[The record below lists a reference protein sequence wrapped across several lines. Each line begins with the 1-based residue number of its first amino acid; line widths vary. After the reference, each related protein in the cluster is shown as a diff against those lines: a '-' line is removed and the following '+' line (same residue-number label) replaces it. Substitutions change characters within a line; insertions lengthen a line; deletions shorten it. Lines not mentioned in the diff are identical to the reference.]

1 VVKKLKKGLDIQVP
15 FCYDINMMKNGV
27 IEMNVAKTI
36 LSQIKA
42 LDAWSLGAWGAKD
55 LVALENGLQFK
66 SSGGMVKNKGIVQI
80 KLNGLDLYDVSF
92 GKIRKYEYK
101 EIEFGG
107 TIRKYEYKEIEKVT
121 DVFVEDLV
129 NVIDEMVD

>member
-1 VVKKLKKGLDIQVP
+1 VVKKLKKGLDIQAP

-27 IEMNVAKTI
+27 IVMNVAKTI

-55 LVALENGLQFK
+55 LVALEDGLQFK
-66 SSGGMVKNKGIVQI
+66 SSGMVKNKGIVQI
-80 KLNGLDLYDVSF
+80 KLNYGKDLYDVSF
-92 GKIRKYEYK
+92 GK
-101 EIEFGG
+101 
-107 TIRKYEYKEIEKVT
+107 IRKYEYKEIEKVT

-129 NVIDEMVD
+129 NVIDEMVG

>member
-1 VVKKLKKGLDIQVP
+1 
-15 FCYDINMMKNGV
+15 
-27 IEMNVAKTI
+27 MNVAKTI

-80 KLNGLDLYDVSF
+80 KLNGLDLYDISF

-101 EIEFGG
+101 EI
-107 TIRKYEYKEIEKVT
+107 KKVT